1 MNMKRK
7 IEDKKLKAF
16 LKSGQLESPG
26 PDFSNR
32 VMNRVFEE
40 KAALEQV
47 KSEPLL
53 GKGFWIILALFA
65 GLMAVVFVLQGSG
78 ISGGQTFSFLKEVN
92 TSAVTTGYQN
102 FFEKLGAVPLSVAGI
117 LLGTSVL
124 LFLEKYLSNRSY
136 VLS

>member
-1 MNMKRK
+1 MNMKTE

-26 PDFSNR
+26 ADFSTR

-53 GKGFWIILALFA
+53 GKGFWVILALFA

-78 ISGGQTFSFLKEVN
+78 ASGGETLNFLKEVD
-92 TSAVTTGYQN
+92 TSAVATGYQK
-102 FFEKLGAVPLSVAGI
+102 FFEKLGALPLSVAGI

-124 LFLEKYLSNRSY
+124 LFLEKFLSNRSY

>member
-1 MNMKRK
+1 
-7 IEDKKLKAF
+7 
-16 LKSGQLESPG
+16 
-26 PDFSNR
+26 
-32 VMNRVFEE
+32 MNRVFEE

-136 VLS
+136 VFS

>member
-1 MNMKRK
+1 MKRT

-26 PDFSNR
+26 ADFSAR

-53 GKGFWIILALFA
+53 GRGFWVILALFA
-65 GLMAVVFVLQGSG
+65 GLITAVFVFQESG
-78 ISGGQTFSFLKEVN
+78 ASGGATLNFLKEVD
-92 TSAVTTGYQN
+92 TSTVATGYQN
-102 FFEKLGAVPLSVAGI
+102 FFEKLGAAPLSVAGI
-117 LLGTSVL
+117 LLGTSIL
-124 LFLEKYLSNRSY
+124 LFLEKFLSNRSHVY
-136 VLS
+136 S